1 MRKHYLSCSSSL
13 LALGASA
20 AALSLIY
27 SSAFPSE
34 TVRYRLTLEADVDG
48 KAAAGSGVIEVT
60 RQDTTSVFRSMGGF
74 GAVVKGEAVALDLG
88 DRGTAF
94 ALLHGRKPHVA
105 EDDSFPSY
113 VIFKAFEN
121 VLPKNAEGITQILM
135 LKQTKPKAE
144 IPFQLLPLLVRFRDT
159 GDPTS
164 VEQVDPNNLSASFG
178 PGVSLRRATIEITDD
193 PVTTG
198 IETRLK
204 WLKELGGRYLGNHF
218 TSANAPLGLHAGNFK
233 TGAN

>member
-1 MRKHYLSCSSSL
+1 MRKYYLISLISL
-13 LALGASA
+13 LVLGATA
-20 AALSLIY
+20 PALYLIY
-27 SSAFPSE
+27 SSAVPSE
-34 TVRYRLTLEADVDG
+34 TVRYRLTLEADIDG
-48 KAAAGSGVIEVT
+48 KSAVGSGVIEVT
-60 RQDTTSVFRSMGGF
+60 RQDTTSVFRTMGGF
-74 GAVVKGEAVALDLG
+74 GAIVKGEAVALDLG

-121 VLPKNAEGITQILM
+121 VLPKTADGIMQMRT
-135 LKQTKPKAE
+135 LKQRKPKAE
-144 IPFQLLPLLVRFRDT
+144 IPFQLLPLLVRFRDI
-159 GDPTS
+159 DNPTS

-178 PGVSLRRATIEITDD
+178 HGVSLRRATIEITDD

-198 IETRLK
+198 IEARLK
-204 WLKELGGRYLGNHF
+204 WLKNLGGRYLGNHF

-233 TGAN
+233 MGAN